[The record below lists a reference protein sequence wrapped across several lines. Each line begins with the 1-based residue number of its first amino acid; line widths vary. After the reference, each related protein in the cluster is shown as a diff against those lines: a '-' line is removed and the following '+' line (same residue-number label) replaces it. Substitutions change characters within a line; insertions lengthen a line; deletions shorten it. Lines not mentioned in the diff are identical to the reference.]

1 MALRGFVLSRKPL
14 PLPASEDELWWARA
28 AVAGG
33 TALLFATHISL
44 QDVGGWLAQAYP
56 EADLAHYSDDAA
68 GVYRCAASRGGTVCA
83 VLFAGPAEARPQWD
97 AAKRWFGLS
106 GEAPSARTCLS
117 ERDSD
122 AAAAAGPLVCACFNV
137 TLGAIE
143 HAIAELSASTPDAI
157 GELLR
162 AGTNCGSCLPELRRV
177 LARTQVYQ
185 A

>member
-14 PLPASEDELWWARA
+14 PLPTSKDELWWARA

-33 TALLFATHISL
+33 TALLFASNLHLANIAA
-44 QDVGGWLAQAYP
+44 WLKLAYP
-56 EADLAHYSDDAA
+56 EADLAEYSDDAA
-68 GVYRCAASRGGTVCA
+68 RVYRSAVSRGGIVHA

-106 GEAPSARTCLS
+106 GEAPSARACLS

-143 HAIAELSASTPDAI
+143 HAIAELSASTPEDI

-177 LARTQVYQ
+177 LARTQVYE